1 MLKVLSAAAMRE
13 VDRLTTE
20 RFSTPA
26 HVLMEEAAASALR
39 AIAAE
44 FQDGLQ
50 GKHVRVLCG
59 PGNNGGDGAALARK
73 LWLSGARADVVL
85 FGRAEETRNAARTN
99 FQIAQRLSDFDA
111 GTHTQP
117 PPLGFVE
124 CITVADWEDL
134 ASSRHSYDVIVD
146 ALFGTGLKRPLE
158 GIYAKGVEHLALLR
172 RARERSHSETPLIVS
187 LDIPSGL
194 DSDSAN
200 PIGEAVWADLTVTFT
215 APKAANVLAPA
226 AYSCGKLVV
235 ANIGSPAALL
245 EATDSKLFLTEEA
258 EVHDWLVK
266 TRYRPGSFKNQHGHV
281 LIIGGSREMTGATA
295 LSGKAAM
302 RSGAGLV
309 TIATSISAQPTLAA
323 RSIPEIMT
331 ASLPETSSGAVG
343 FEGVA
348 DAVDLMTR
356 ATVLAIGPGL
366 THDDESTRR
375 FVRAV
380 IEQRTTPVV
389 IDADALNALAPW
401 VDLRGSQELPLI
413 LTPHPGEMLRLM
425 GTDDKAALNERVRIA
440 GEFAS
445 KHHLI
450 LVLKGARTVVA
461 SPQGRVF
468 INPTG
473 NAGLGT
479 AGAGDTLTGLIAGF
493 LAQAYATLKGD
504 ADALAATIAAVY
516 VGGLAGDIA
525 AGSRGMRSLTASEI
539 SDEFGSAICRIDP
552 IGERP

>member
-1 MLKVLSAAAMRE
+1 
-13 VDRLTTE
+13 
-20 RFSTPA
+20 
-26 HVLMEEAAASALR
+26 
-39 AIAAE
+39 
-44 FQDGLQ
+44 
-50 GKHVRVLCG
+50 
-59 PGNNGGDGAALARK
+59 
-73 LWLSGARADVVL
+73 
-85 FGRAEETRNAARTN
+85 
-99 FQIAQRLSDFDA
+99 
-111 GTHTQP
+111 
-117 PPLGFVE
+117 
-124 CITVADWEDL
+124 
-134 ASSRHSYDVIVD
+134 
-146 ALFGTGLKRPLE
+146 
-158 GIYAKGVEHLALLR
+158 
-172 RARERSHSETPLIVS
+172 
-187 LDIPSGL
+187 
-194 DSDSAN
+194 
-200 PIGEAVWADLTVTFT
+200 
-215 APKAANVLAPA
+215 
-226 AYSCGKLVV
+226 
-235 ANIGSPAALL
+235 
-245 EATDSKLFLTEEA
+245 
-258 EVHDWLVK
+258 
-266 TRYRPGSFKNQHGHV
+266 
-281 LIIGGSREMTGATA
+281 
-295 LSGKAAM
+295 
-302 RSGAGLV
+302 
-309 TIATSISAQPTLAA
+309 
-323 RSIPEIMT
+323 MT